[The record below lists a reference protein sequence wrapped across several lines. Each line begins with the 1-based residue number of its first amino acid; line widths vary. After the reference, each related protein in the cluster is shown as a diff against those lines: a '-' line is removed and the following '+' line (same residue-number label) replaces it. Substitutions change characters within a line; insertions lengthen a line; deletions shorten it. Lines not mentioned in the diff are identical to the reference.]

1 MIIAQRNPIITIS
14 DNVTIVGHNVSG
26 EEVYRF
32 STRNRIVQTGR
43 NIIRD
48 LIGGVGYPP
57 NYFAVGID
65 GTAADDTQT
74 ALLNECFRN
83 LVTRKYTSNSLI
95 TFQYYLDTDEAV
107 GYTLQEVGLF
117 AGACS
122 MVPPPA
128 GGVLVAR
135 AVMAP
140 FYKSGDVALTITWEI
155 PISYVAP

>member
-1 MIIAQRNPIITIS
+1 MIITTKKPIITIS
-14 DNVTIVGHNVSG
+14 DNVTIVGRRKSG

-43 NIIRD
+43 NVIRD
-48 LIGGVGYPP
+48 LLGGVGYPP

-65 GTAADDTQT
+65 GTAVDDTQT

-95 TFQYYLDTDEAV
+95 TFQFYLDTDEAI
-107 GYTLQEVGLF
+107 GYTLQEVGMF
-117 AGACS
+117 AGAHV
-122 MVPPPA
+122 MTAPL
-128 GGVLVAR
+128 GGIMVAR

-140 FYKSGDVALTITWEI
+140 FYKSGDVALTITWEV
-155 PISYVAP
+155 PISYVA